1 MVQFH
6 TRHEAGEL
14 PPADI
19 GRVKMKDRV
28 LKIDKSKITS
38 ISSSDSK
45 ILMTTIRFVNGSV
58 MYGNYDLSRL
68 INFSEIVYA

>member
-1 MVQFH
+1 
-6 TRHEAGEL
+6 
-14 PPADI
+14 
-19 GRVKMKDRV
+19 MKDPV
-28 LKIDKSKITS
+28 FKIDKSKIVS

-45 ILMTTIRFVNGSV
+45 ILMITIRFTNGSV